1 MAPTEL
7 WIMVSKILKSVSRKR
22 SSVDRFASG
31 GCDYSIWLVIR
42 IFLWCVLDGYSG
54 NVFYEKLQSERGF
67 RRRLGLP
74 FKLISRSQYYKRL
87 KTAAFLR
94 GLLEVLQA
102 GAARALK
109 VLGEEEVRV
118 VAMDLTRIES
128 DSRKDLWGAWGFDSR
143 GYFWGYKLGL
153 IVSKGGVVLGMTLMR
168 ANWVEFNVQR
178 QLLKLAR
185 GTVLTAFG
193 RLPVQYLV
201 CDAGFDGES
210 TFKDA
215 HRQLHSKVLCPPRRK
230 RNPKAKTARNIYWN
244 NRSRSPH
251 RLRDHALWQE
261 EGSREIY
268 RLRNRIEQVNGQ
280 LKDSPLRID
289 EIPRARR
296 GVKRLRPICLGKLIL
311 YNLALSVNAAK
322 GQDIRH
328 IRALVA

>member
-1 MAPTEL
+1 MGPTEL
-7 WIMVSKILKSVSRKR
+7 WTMVSKTLKSVSRKR
-22 SSVDRFASG
+22 SSDPRFRVE

-42 IFLWCVLDGYSG
+42 IFLLCVLEGYSG
-54 NVFYEKLQSERGF
+54 NVFYEKLESQKGF

-74 FKLISRSQYYKRL
+74 FRLISRSQYYKRL

-94 GLLEVLQA
+94 GLLEVLHA
-102 GAARALK
+102 SAARALQA
-109 VLGEEEVRV
+109 LGEEEVRV

-128 DSRKDLWGAWGFDSR
+128 DPRKDLWGAWGFDSR

-153 IVSKGGVVLGMTLMR
+153 IVSQGGVVLGMTLMR
-168 ANWVEFNVQR
+168 ANWVELNVQR

-201 CDAGFDGES
+201 CDAGFDGEPM
-210 TFKDA
+210 FKSA
-215 HRQLHSKVLCPPRRK
+215 HRELHSKVLCPARRK
-230 RNPKAKTARNIYWN
+230 RNPKAKTARNVYWN

-251 RLRDHALWQE
+251 RLKDQMLWERDD
-261 EGSREIY
+261 SREIY

-289 EIPRARR
+289 EVPRVRR
-296 GVKRLRPICLGKLIL
+296 GVKRLRPICLAKLIL
-311 YNLALSVNAAK
+311 YNLALSVNIAQ
-322 GQDIRH
+322 GQEIRH